1 VFHHRPCSSSV
12 ALFISVACRIEHSK
26 RRRRAAGTE
35 RVAQR
40 YGVDVGTSCTRCFL
54 RGKEISTYVKCI
66 CVEIGIQV
74 LCVRKRR
81 HSQKLCRQFAEYI
94 EMLDARVRPPYVV
107 EGGTPHIWEADNPR
121 RGRCARALFALL
133 AWL

>member
-1 VFHHRPCSSSV
+1 
-12 ALFISVACRIEHSK
+12 VACRIEHEHSK

-35 RVAQR
+35 SGPKVRR
-40 YGVDVGTSCTRCFL
+40 RCRDVVYKVLLTRA
-54 RGKEISTYVKCI
+54 KEISTYVKCI